1 MKGILEEEPGLD
13 LTRRREGAEPQGPEE
28 GSREGPGVG
37 WTAAGRGCSVDR
49 AGLLLKGPGAKH

>member
-1 MKGILEEEPGLD
+1 MTGTLEDEPGLD

-37 WTAAGRGCSVDR
+37 VDGGGE
-49 AGLLLKGPGAKH
+49 GLLRGQSRAFAERTWR